1 MKKILLL
8 SFFTCFCGLSV
19 FSEKR
24 LALIIGNSEYG
35 KHNYLENPVHDAEDV
50 ASKLESLDFEVIKL
64 IDGTLREMDE
74 SVSDFG
80 QRSKS
85 YDVVLFYYSGHG
97 LQSKGENYL
106 MPVDAELGS
115 EADVKYKCMPLNL
128 LLDKLD
134 ESNCPMKIVVL
145 DACRNNPFIKR
156 WYRGNVAMGLASVSP
171 PKGTYISFS
180 TAAGSVALDGSG
192 QHSPFTQAFLEAL
205 DIPNLSI
212 FDFFNEVGQKVL
224 FDTNGEQDPWTNHNT
239 MRGRFV
245 FNQVVPKVKV
255 SSSKGTINENEWIS
269 LLQQADS
276 LHLLSRELVNEG
288 KIAEGRECTRQAM
301 EIREKLLGRISE
313 DYITSLN
320 NYALTFSLEKDY
332 KKAVELQEQVMSLC
346 GKLKQPHKNIGMYTT
361 NMGRYYYLTGDKVK
375 AVKMWEQA
383 LPLVEKHGEI
393 YEFLLNSL
401 GSVYGDAG
409 NQQRINRIMA
419 LMEEH
424 NLHELTKPCDEPK
437 CMLERA
443 QYYGSTGNNAKAK
456 ECFQKA
462 IDMKPE
468 GEIAITVYEAYARF
482 MAMTERDRMTG
493 AEYQSKAALLRKE
506 LKGENADYAR
516 SIYNAGLY
524 YSFDMSEG
532 GFGKAIDCYDQA
544 LETFMKLNDAQ
555 MIAKCQQMKGNAYGG
570 LKDFGKAKEYYKKAL
585 AYYEVNNKE
594 SGEYP
599 KMIERVAAMEK
610 FNKEYDASIE
620 HYQQA
625 MKLFEERGMMEEYGN
640 AENGLKLCY
649 AYAGKNMDDASDG
662 RNADVVKAVQIKKLD
677 ELIAEEKSNLEL
689 TRTYLGKLMYARSLA
704 TIAGCYAMKED
715 YAEAL
720 NYYQQYMRTVRE
732 AVREE
737 FRLENET
744 ERMQT
749 WSEEAGT
756 IAELQEQLVLMPDSL
771 AQYRGEIAS
780 LMYDAELLSKGILL
794 NSSIEFEKLLND
806 KNDSHLTELYRKLKI
821 NKNEIERLRQE
832 ANSDEDMEKILKL
845 TQENQRSQTQLNNG
859 LQEMD
864 DFTHYISY
872 DWKDVQNS
880 LKANDVAIEFA
891 TINLNMG
898 ETPSHM
904 VALVL
909 TKDIEKPEAVVLW
922 NEDDLLDCDDNE
934 LTGQLINATL
944 TGGSVKEVFNEA
956 RERLNKAGDI
966 VLIHERRLYLDLLEH
981 KADTTHGVFR
991 PLLLPMVK
999 YRDLLQQDSVMFTK
1013 SDVGEIVWGRLTPY
1027 LKGKK
1032 RIFFSADGIFN
1043 HIGIEYLPLNGKPL
1057 FEQFGVYRLSSTKE
1071 LCYKHESG
1079 KHMKAALFG
1088 DINYNEEGTN
1098 SLTTQRS
1105 LSLLRGSADA
1115 EGFADL
1121 SNTLREI
1128 NDIQS
1133 ILKSK
1138 GVKDA
1143 ERFHDTEASKTAFM
1157 DLTDTKVNIIHLA
1170 THGMYKDVKKS
1181 TDAESMKNSLL
1192 AFAGANLDDNGLV
1205 TAADIAT
1212 MNLRQC
1218 DLAVLSACETGLGKL
1233 GGDGVFGLQ
1242 RGFKN
1247 AGVHTL
1253 LMSLK
1258 KVYDDSTADLMICF
1272 YKHLMDGATKREA
1285 LVKAQQDIKNKGYSD
1300 PKYWATF
1307 VLLDALD

>member
-8 SFFTCFCGLSV
+8 LFATCFCELSV

-35 KHNYLENPVHDAEDV
+35 KQNYLENPVHDAEDV
-50 ASKLESLDFEVIKL
+50 ALKLESLGFEVIKL
-64 IDGTLREMDE
+64 IDGTLRQMDE

-80 QRSKS
+80 QRSRS

-97 LQSKGENYL
+97 LQTKGENYL

-115 EADVKYKCMPLNL
+115 EADVKYKCLPLNL

-205 DIPNLSI
+205 DIPNLSL

-245 FNQVVPKVKV
+245 FNQVVPVVKV

-276 LHLLSRELVNEG
+276 LHLLGRELVNVG

-320 NYALTFSLEKDY
+320 NYALTFGLEKDY
-332 KKAVELQEQVMSLC
+332 QKAVELQEQVMALC
-346 GKLKQPHKNIGMYTT
+346 GKLKQPHKNIGLYTT
-361 NMGRYYYLTGDKVK
+361 NMGRFYYLNGDQTK
-375 AVKMWEQA
+375 AAKMWVQA

-401 GSVYGDAG
+401 GSVYSNAGD
-409 NQQRINRIMA
+409 QQSLNHIMA

-424 NLHELTKPCDEPK
+424 NQHELTKPCNEPK

-443 QYYGSTGNNAKAK
+443 KYYGSAGDNAKAK
-456 ECFQKA
+456 ECYQKA
-462 IDMKPE
+462 IDMKPK
-468 GEIAITVYEAYARF
+468 GEMAIAVYEAYARF
-482 MAMTERDRMTG
+482 MALMENDRLTG
-493 AEYQSKAALLRKE
+493 AEYQNKAAMMRKK
-506 LKGENADYAR
+506 LKGEDNDFAK
-516 SIYNAGLY
+516 SIYSAGLY
-524 YSFDMSEG
+524 YSLNLSDD
-532 GFGKAIDCYDQA
+532 GFRKTIACIDQA
-544 LETFMKLNDAQ
+544 LGVYEKMNDAL

-570 LKDFGKAKEYYKKAL
+570 LKDFAKAKDCYVKAL
-585 AYYEVNNKE
+585 AYYEANDKA
-594 SGEYP
+594 SDEYP

-620 HYQQA
+620 HYRQA
-625 MKLFEERGMMEEYGN
+625 LELFEERGMMQEYGN

-649 AYAGKNMDDASDG
+649 AYAGKRMDDATDG
-662 RNADVVKAVQIKKLD
+662 RNKDVVKAAQIKKLN
-677 ELIAEEKSNLEL
+677 ELIANEKSNLEL
-689 TRTYLGKLMYARSLA
+689 TRSYLGKLMYARSLA
-704 TIAGCYAMKED
+704 TIASCYTMKED
-715 YAEAL
+715 YVEAL

-756 IAELQEQLVLMPDSL
+756 ISELQELLVLMPDSI
-771 AQYRGEIAS
+771 AQYRGDLAS

-794 NSSIEFEKLLND
+794 NSSIEFEKLLHD
-806 KNDSHLTELYRKLKI
+806 KNDSHLAELYHKTKSNNSEI
-821 NKNEIERLRQE
+821 NRLRKE
-832 ANSDEDMEKILKL
+832 ASSDEDLEKILKL
-845 TQENQRSQTQLNNG
+845 TQENQRLQTQLNNS

-864 DFTHYISY
+864 DFTRYISY
-872 DWKDVQNS
+872 DWRDVQSN
-880 LKANDVAIEFA
+880 LKDGDVSIEFA
-891 TINLNMG
+891 TVNLNLGM
-898 ETPSHM
+898 TPSHM

-909 TKDIEKPEAVVLW
+909 TKNMKKPEAVVLW
-922 NEDDLLDCDDNE
+922 NEENLMDCDDDE
-934 LTGQLINATL
+934 LTKQLMNASI
-944 TGGSVKEVFNEA
+944 TGRSVKEVIKEA
-956 RERLNKAGDI
+956 RERLDKSVDI
-966 VLIHERRLYLDLLEH
+966 SLKHERRLYLDLLEH
-981 KADTTHGVFR
+981 KADTTHGVFT
-991 PLLLPMVK
+991 PLFVQMVNYRELLE
-999 YRDLLQQDSVMFTK
+999 QDSVMFTNP
-1013 SDVGEIVWGRLTPY
+1013 DVGEIVWGQLSSY
-1027 LKGKK
+1027 LKDKK

-1043 HIGIEYLPLNGKPL
+1043 NIGIEYLPFNGKPL
-1057 FEQFGVYRLSSTKE
+1057 FEQFEVYRLSSTKV
-1071 LCYKHESG
+1071 LCYKYESR
-1079 KHMKAALFG
+1079 KPTKAALFG
-1088 DINYNEEGTN
+1088 DINYNEEGTK
-1098 SLTTQRS
+1098 SITTQRS
-1105 LSLLRGSADA
+1105 LASLRESGGAD
-1115 EGFADL
+1115 GFADL
-1121 SNTLREI
+1121 KNTLREI
-1128 NDIQS
+1128 DDIQS

-1138 GVKDA
+1138 KVK
-1143 ERFHDTEASKTAFM
+1143 EVQRFRDTEASKSAFM
-1157 DLTDTKVNIIHLA
+1157 GLTDTKVNIVHLA
-1170 THGMYKDVKKS
+1170 THGMYKEVKKS
-1181 TDAESMKNSLL
+1181 TDAESMRNSLL
-1192 AFAGANLDDNGLV
+1192 AFAGANLDANGMV
-1205 TAADIAT
+1205 TAADIAA

-1233 GGDGVFGLQ
+1233 GNDGVFGLQ

-1247 AGVHTL
+1247 AGVRTL

-1258 KVYDDSTADLMICF
+1258 NVYDDSTADLMISF
-1272 YKHLMDGATKREA
+1272 YKHLMNGATKREA
-1285 LVKAQQDIKNKGYSD
+1285 LVKAQQDIKGKGYTD
-1300 PKYWATF
+1300 PKYWAIF
-1307 VLLDALD
+1307 ILLDAF